1 MLINYFKYSV
11 NKKLRY
17 AFILIIGLSVFPV
30 VAESQAIKS
39 YRDCLKCPEM
49 IDIPKGSF
57 LMGSD
62 YGRSEEKPVHKV
74 SIKKRFAVGKYEVTR
89 GQYSFFVNSS
99 GYPQKIG
106 CEVFDLPSF
115 NMNYKK
121 SWIDPDF
128 LQDDDHPVVCVN
140 WDDAQTYVSWLSTYT
155 GEQYRLLSE
164 SEWEYLARAGST
176 TRYSFGDNIDSKY
189 ANYGD
194 EFRRTTTVGSYH
206 ENAFGVHDV
215 HGNVAEWV
223 ADCWVD
229 NYINAHENG
238 EPVADDPCRKR
249 VFRGG
254 TWHNAK
260 EYLLSAFR
268 YGYIAEF
275 RLSGLGFRV
284 AKQP

>member
-1 MLINYFKYSV
+1 M
-11 NKKLRY
+11 
-17 AFILIIGLSVFPV
+17 
-30 VAESQAIKS
+30 
-39 YRDCLKCPEM
+39 CPEM

-62 YGRSEEKPVHKV
+62 YGRSEEKPVHNV
-74 SIKKRFAVGKYEVTR
+74 LIKTSFAAGKYEVTR
-89 GQYSFFVNSS
+89 EQYSFFVNSS

-140 WDDAQTYVSWLSTYT
+140 WHDAQAYVSWLSAYT

-164 SEWEYLARAGST
+164 SEWEYLARANST
-176 TRYSFGDNIDSKY
+176 TSYSFGDNIDSTN

-194 EFRRTTTVGSYH
+194 EFRGTTSVGSYH

-223 ADCWVD
+223 ADCWVE
-229 NYINAHENG
+229 NYINAHGNG
-238 EPVADDPCRKR
+238 EPMTDGLCRKR

-254 TWHNAK
+254 TWNNAK
-260 EYLLSAFR
+260 EYIRSAFR
-268 YGYIAEF
+268 YGYFAEF
-275 RLSGLGFRV
+275 KLSGLGFRV
-284 AKQP
+284 AQQP